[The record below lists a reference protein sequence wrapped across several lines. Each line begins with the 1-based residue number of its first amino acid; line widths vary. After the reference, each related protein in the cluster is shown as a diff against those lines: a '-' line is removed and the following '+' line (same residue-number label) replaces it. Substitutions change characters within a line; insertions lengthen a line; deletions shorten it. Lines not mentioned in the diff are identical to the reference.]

1 MPQCN
6 LLNIVES
13 TVIDVLA
20 EVCQTFIGVR
30 RTIWQIMRIRSVAA
44 VTCVLCLLFLGEMLN
59 GY

>member
-30 RTIWQIMRIRSVAA
+30 STIWQIMRIRSVATM
-44 VTCVLCLLFLGEMLN
+44 TCVLCLLFLGEMLN